1 MYTIKWYFSFPYLI
15 HIFRTVHWKLELRA
29 FTVYM
34 YIINSKFV
42 VFSFFFS
49 CTVPQPKDGSLPGE
63 KSWIPACPL
72 DQQLSNF
79 ACPCQISVSFF
90 FCSWQNTCLVLA
102 HSASENKKSL
112 AWQDNLHVLVLN
124 DLKTLFFCGALTLSE
139 HFWDKMLFHI
149 CTYIKEPSKN

>member
-34 YIINSKFV
+34 YIIIANLLF
-42 VFSFFFS
+42 FSFFFS

-90 FCSWQNTCLVLA
+90 SVVGRT
-102 HSASENKKSL
+102 L
-112 AWQDNLHVLVLN
+112 AWSLPMVQVKIKSHLPGRIIYMYVFSMIWKHFSFAEPWPLVSIFE
-124 DLKTLFFCGALTLSE
+124 TRCFFTFAP
-139 HFWDKMLFHI
+139 I
-149 CTYIKEPSKN
+149 